1 MQASTHLVLDTSVAL
16 GAVFA
21 DEQDA
26 YSVGVLQALT
36 DLNAVVPVLWHL
48 EMANIL
54 SRALRSE
61 RISADG
67 IRQCWQHLAV
77 LDLQTL
83 PLEPDARYWTERAH
97 DWGLTSYDACYL
109 DLARQQRLPLATKDK
124 QLMAAARRVGVDIF
138 QPAQS

>member
-1 MQASTHLVLDTSVAL
+1 MQASTHLVLDTSVSL

-26 YSVGVLQALT
+26 YSVGVLRALS

-48 EMANIL
+48 EMADIL

-67 IRQCWQHLAV
+67 IRQCWHHLAV
-77 LDLQTL
+77 LDLQTMA
-83 PLEPDARYWTERAH
+83 LEPDARYWTERAH
-97 DWGLTSYDACYL
+97 DWELTSYDACYL
-109 DLARQQRLPLATKDK
+109 DLARQQRLPLATRDK
-124 QLMAAARRVGVDIF
+124 KLLAAARRVGVDIF
-138 QPAQS
+138 QPTLS